1 MRAGVMKAVR
11 LHQQSEACAPQ
22 GSEPSASLPRMA
34 CVARSHRTRA
44 GIARGGRTLAGVSLL
59 CCLVMLCS
67 SGAASGAAGQ
77 QRRTRRS
84 APAPAAQQP
93 AASAPTDKAA
103 SQKGFDEIAA
113 EANAAREAD
122 KVQEAIALYR
132 RGVAL
137 RPQWAEGWWYLA
149 TLYYDQNN
157 YAEAARAFR
166 ETAKLQPKA
175 GAPWAM
181 LGLCEFQLARYDDAL
196 AHLQQGRQLGLGD
209 NVELTRVMRYH
220 EGVISI
226 LKGEFERGQQTL
238 GTLSYEGLKGEDL
251 IIALGLAVLRI
262 GMRPAQVDINYRDRD
277 LIRRAGLAEHFAAQ
291 RNVSDA
297 QREYDMLAR
306 DYAKVPNVQYAYG
319 RFLLTTRD
327 EEGALAAF
335 QRELENWP
343 KHVLARCQIA
353 NIKLQRKDIEG
364 GLPLAEE
371 AAKQAPRL
379 PLAHYLLG
387 RLLLEAG
394 QNQRAV
400 QELEATAQ
408 MVPNEAKVYF
418 ALARAYMRMRRK
430 EDADRARET
439 FTRLSKQASQSEGQA
454 SGAST
459 LPEDAPAAESTPQP

>member
-1 MRAGVMKAVR
+1 MKAVR
-11 LHQQSEACAPQ
+11 LRRLSE
-22 GSEPSASLPRMA
+22 S
-34 CVARSHRTRA
+34 RA
-44 GIARGGRTLAGVSLL
+44 GRALSCVCLL
-59 CCLVMLCS
+59 CCLLFVSPSDAL
-67 SGAASGAAGQ
+67 GR
-77 QRRTRRS
+77 QRRGRR
-84 APAPAAQQP
+84 PAPAAVAAPAQQTP
-93 AASAPTDKAA
+93 AASPAEQAA
-103 SQKGFDEIAA
+103 SQKSFEQAAA
-113 EANAAREAD
+113 EADAAREAD
-122 KVQEAIALYR
+122 RVEDAVALYR
-132 RGVAL
+132 RGLAL
-137 RPQWAEGWWYLA
+137 KPQWAEGWWYLA

-157 YAEAARAFR
+157 FAEGARGFR

-175 GAPWAM
+175 GAAWAM
-181 LGLCEFQLARYDDAL
+181 LALCEFQLGRYDDSL

-220 EGVISI
+220 EGVLSI
-226 LKGEFERGQQTL
+226 LKGDFERGQQTL

-251 IIALGLAVLRI
+251 IIALGLSALRI
-262 GMRPAQVDINYRDRD
+262 GMRPAEIGLNYRDRD
-277 LIRRAGLAEHFAAQ
+277 LVRRAGLAEHFAAQ

-297 QREYDMLAR
+297 LREYQMLAR
-306 DYAKVPNVQYAYG
+306 DYAAVPNVQYAYG

-335 QRELENWP
+335 EQELKNWP

-371 AAKQAPRL
+371 AARQAPRL

-408 MVPNEAKVYF
+408 MAPNEAKVYF
-418 ALARAYMRMRRK
+418 ALARAYTRVKRK

-439 FTRLSKQASQSEGQA
+439 FTRLSKQTQAEGQA
-454 SGAST
+454 ASA
-459 LPEDAPAAESTPQP
+459 LPDDNTSASESAPQPATQPTPQP

>member
-1 MRAGVMKAVR
+1 MKVVR
-11 LHQQSEACAPQ
+11 LK
-22 GSEPSASLPRMA
+22 
-34 CVARSHRTRA
+34 RSS
-44 GIARGGRTLAGVSLL
+44 GGRVSGGRVGPRRRAWPGLCLL
-59 CCLVMLCS
+59 CCLL
-67 SGAASGAAGQ
+67 AAYPSGAAGQ
-77 QRRTRRS
+77 RRRGRQ
-84 APAPAAQQP
+84 PAPPAQPP
-93 AASAPTDKAA
+93 AAPQRSFDEVASAA
-103 SQKGFDEIAA
+103 S
-113 EANAAREAD
+113 AAREAD
-122 KVQEAIALYR
+122 RVEEAIGLYR
-132 RGVAL
+132 QGVAL

-149 TLYYDQNN
+149 TLYYDRNN
-157 YAEAARAFR
+157 FAECARGFREAAR
-166 ETAKLQPKA
+166 LQPKA

-181 LGLCEFQLARYDDAL
+181 LGLCEFQLGRYDDAL
-196 AHLQQGRQLGLGD
+196 GHIRQGHQLGLGD

-226 LKGEFERGQQTL
+226 LKGDFERGQQTL

-262 GMRPAQVDINYRDRD
+262 GMRPGQVDLNYRDRD

-297 QREYDMLAR
+297 QREYDLLAR

-319 RFLLTTRD
+319 RFLLTNRD

-353 NIKLQRKDIEG
+353 YIKLNRKEIEA

-371 AAKQAPRL
+371 AARQAPRL

-394 QNQRAV
+394 QNGRAA
-400 QELEATAQ
+400 QELEAAAE
-408 MVPNEAKVYF
+408 MVPNEAKIYF
-418 ALARAYMRMRRK
+418 ALARAYTRLRRK
-430 EDADRARET
+430 ADADRARET
-439 FTRLSKQASQSEGQA
+439 FTRLSKQANEGEGQGN
-454 SGAST
+454 SVGA
-459 LPEDAPAAESTPQP
+459 LPDDNPPAEKPHQP